1 MLKQL
6 LEELKRADSGVNL
19 HELAAKLGV
28 ERSALDGM
36 IAYLVQ
42 TGKLK
47 DDDKRSESEEA
58 AMCSSGGCAG
68 CSGVQGCP
76 FVMTMPRSYSL
87 NVSVDEIQEK

>member
-6 LEELKRADSGVNL
+6 LEEMKNAESGVNL
-19 HELAAKLGV
+19 NDLAAKLGV

-47 DDDKRSESEEA
+47 DDDQRSEAEEA

-68 CSGVQGCP
+68 CPGVKGCP
-76 FVMTMPRSYSL
+76 FVMNMPRSFSL
-87 NVSVDEIQEK
+87 NISVDEIQEN